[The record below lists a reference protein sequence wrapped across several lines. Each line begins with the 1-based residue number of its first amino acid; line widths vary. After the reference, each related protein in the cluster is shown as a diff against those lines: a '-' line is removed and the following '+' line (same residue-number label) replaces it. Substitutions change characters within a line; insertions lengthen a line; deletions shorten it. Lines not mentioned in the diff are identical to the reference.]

1 MWEPRKPA
9 PPVTMQVPIA
19 GEDTGEGGAR
29 AVAGIGPGVDLAA
42 AEHDRARAALALL
55 EAAGPQLKRV
65 ARRASL
71 CADDADDALQRAL
84 EVLLTKAPA
93 LDRDRL
99 AAWMTVVTR
108 REAHAVRRSRECFA
122 AAPDPLDDTPSD
134 RPGPAEQ
141 AERRERVAEAR
152 LALAALK
159 PAERLAI
166 VLQAEGYSYAE
177 ICALCGWSYTKVNRS
192 LAEGRQRLR
201 GLQDPP

>member
-1 MWEPRKPA
+1 MDP
-9 PPVTMQVPIA
+9 
-19 GEDTGEGGAR
+19 
-29 AVAGIGPGVDLAA
+29 AA
-42 AEHDRARAALALL
+42 ARHDRARAALELL
-55 EAAGPQLKRV
+55 DAAEPHLKRV

-71 CADDADDALQRAL
+71 CAADADDALQRAL
-84 EVLLTKAPA
+84 EVLLTKAPP

-108 REAHAVRRSRECFA
+108 REAHAVRRSRERFA
-122 AAPDPLDDTPSD
+122 AAPDPLDATPSD
-134 RPGPAEQ
+134 RPGPAEH

-152 LALAALK
+152 LALASLK

-192 LAEGRQRLR
+192 LAEGRKRLLDGR
-201 GLQDPP
+201 PSESRTSSRKA